1 MALMCC
7 CGRILHPISA
17 DLLLPCGALM
27 AAVGGRWLALISF
40 VSLIMRLSQGLSG
53 EACLN
58 PCAALL
64 SWVSLAPPALRG
76 RERERESSLTCR
88 EVRNVRLQGRK
99 VGHESSLKDDTALG
113 HIYGLAVRYL
123 LLSHGELPVTCQSWS
138 QFDRDKLFR
147 K

>member
-1 MALMCC
+1 M
-7 CGRILHPISA
+7 
-17 DLLLPCGALM
+17 
-27 AAVGGRWLALISF
+27 ALISF

-53 EACLN
+53 RACLN

-64 SWVSLAPPALRG
+64 SRVSLAPPALPG
-76 RERERESSLTCR
+76 REREPSLTCR
-88 EVRNVRLQGRK
+88 EVRSVRLQRRK

-123 LLSHGELPVTCQSWS
+123 LLSRGELPVTCQARSE
-138 QFDRDKLFR
+138 FDRDKLFR